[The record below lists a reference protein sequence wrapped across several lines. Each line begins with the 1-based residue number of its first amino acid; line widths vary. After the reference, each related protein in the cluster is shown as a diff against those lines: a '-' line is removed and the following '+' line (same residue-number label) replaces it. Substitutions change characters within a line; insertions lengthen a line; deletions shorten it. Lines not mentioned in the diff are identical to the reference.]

1 LAFELAAVRRL
12 ARYGLPLYCG
22 GHRGRMV
29 ALTFDDGPGVYTT
42 LAIKKLREF
51 HAHATF
57 FLVGKEIRA
66 WPGLARRERPVAAA
80 GDHTMTHLFL
90 PALPEAEMV
99 QEIADAKRLIERTIG
114 EPVVLFRPPYE
125 GLDAAIEAEVKK
137 LGMLD
142 VLWDVDSAD
151 SLGANYAGIEHNV
164 IEGLFPGSIVEM
176 HENRG
181 QTIRALPAIFAALAR
196 RHLRAVTLLQLIAQ
210 DPPTIAQLRQGFRGC
225 PVVEHIGDEH

>member
-1 LAFELAAVRRL
+1 
-12 ARYGLPLYCG
+12 
-22 GHRGRMV
+22 
-29 ALTFDDGPGVYTT
+29 
-42 LAIKKLREF
+42 
-51 HAHATF
+51 
-57 FLVGKEIRA
+57 
-66 WPGLARRERPVAAA
+66 
-80 GDHTMTHLFL
+80 
-90 PALPEAEMV
+90 
-99 QEIADAKRLIERTIG
+99 
-114 EPVVLFRPPYE
+114 
-125 GLDAAIEAEVKK
+125 
-137 LGMLD
+137 